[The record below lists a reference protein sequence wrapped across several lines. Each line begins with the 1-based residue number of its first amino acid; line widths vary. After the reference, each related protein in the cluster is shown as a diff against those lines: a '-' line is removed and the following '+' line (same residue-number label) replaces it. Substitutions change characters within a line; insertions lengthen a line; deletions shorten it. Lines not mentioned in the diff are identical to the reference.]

1 MEEAAITQ
9 IQDGQN
15 GQNEQTPS
23 VVSTIGTTSGETTET
38 TAAAA
43 KTRKPHKRQPK
54 QEAADSVKLW
64 IMRRLISDSY
74 SYRLDHT
81 DIALTEFVG
90 IKVGEA
96 ERGNRDEMYRKMELY
111 LKRIRAR
118 LRQAERHTANDALP
132 EPLLRNTD
140 RLAKLL
146 QLDSDETAILRFA
159 VVFETH
165 KLLSMTINGNIKS
178 CANEIA
184 EMLDM
189 PQAKARAMI
198 SGGGKLTRSGIFAA
212 SNKRDESCFLVDT
225 IPSRLAY
232 EEDLAVE
239 ELLSALLPLAPQT
252 SLELADY
259 PHLQTEIAL
268 TIRYLSLRKTGT
280 NILLYGAPGTG
291 KSELSRLIARELKT
305 RLYEVAT
312 SDEDDLPLD
321 GAHRSAVLRTAQH
334 LLGGESLIVIDEA
347 ESVLSEGRVQHS
359 PKASLNRLLET
370 NAIPTIWIINDMGW
384 INEAVLRRFDFAI
397 HFDLPPKKVRL
408 RASQKYAAGV
418 VDSKTIKQIVRH
430 RAVSPAIVARA
441 VKVAAAVCPSEEV
454 SEGLEAEAEQKTR
467 SKTVRMLIDQTLYL
481 QQKPKLA
488 ANDRSVSAQK
498 QALPKHYHTE
508 FIRTDC
514 DISHL
519 AERIAA
525 RRSARLLIYGAPGTG
540 KSAYGL
546 YLAKQLGKKAI
557 IKRTSDLLSMWVGGT
572 EKNIAEAFD
581 EARRKGAVLI
591 FDEVDSFLQDRRGAA
606 RSWEVTQVNEM
617 LTQMESFNGVFVA
630 TTNLL
635 DDLDQAAMR
644 RFDLKMKFDYL
655 DGDRAARLLGEECR
669 ALGLDAPNEGL
680 CRAIAQMKTLT
691 PGDFAAVRRRN
702 RFDPAESAAVLVERL
717 SEECRTKTDG
727 GISIGF

>member
-9 IQDGQN
+9 IQN

-23 VVSTIGTTSGETTET
+23 VAGTISTTSGETTET
-38 TAAAA
+38 AAAA
-43 KTRKPHKRQPK
+43 ADKPRKRQPK
-54 QEAADSVKLW
+54 QEATDSVKLW
-64 IMRRLISDSY
+64 IMRRLVSDNFHY
-74 SYRLDHT
+74 YLNRT
-81 DIALTEFVG
+81 DKVLTEFVG
-90 IKVGEA
+90 VKVSEA
-96 ERGNRDEMYRKMELY
+96 DDCVEGHRKKEVY
-111 LKRIRAR
+111 HNRIRAR
-118 LRQAERHTANDALP
+118 LRQAERHAANDALS

-140 RLAKLL
+140 RLARLL
-146 QLDSDETAILRFA
+146 QLDSDETDLLRFA
-159 VVFETH
+159 VLFETH
-165 KLLSMTINGNIKS
+165 NQLSMAITEMSKRR
-178 CANEIA
+178 ADEIA
-184 EMLDM
+184 EMLDI
-189 PQAKARAMI
+189 PRIKVRAMI

-212 SNKRDESCFLVDT
+212 AEKRGDSCFLTDT
-225 IPSRLAY
+225 IPLRLAY
-232 EEDLAVE
+232 EENLAVE
-239 ELLSALLPLAPQT
+239 ELLTTLLALAPQT

-259 PHLQTEIAL
+259 PHLKTEIAL
-268 TIRYLSLRKTGT
+268 MTRYLSLRKTGT

-312 SDEDDLPLD
+312 SGEDDMPLD

-334 LLGGESLIVIDEA
+334 LLSSESLIVIDEA
-347 ESVLSEGRVQHS
+347 ESVLSEGRVQQS

-370 NAIPTIWIINDMGW
+370 NTIPTIWIINDMYW

-418 VDSKTIKQIVRH
+418 VDSKTFRQIVRH

-441 VKVAAAVCPSEEV
+441 VKVAAAVCPSTEERLAAEEV
-454 SEGLEAEAEQKTR
+454 SEAEQKSR

-488 ANDRSVSAQK
+488 ANDQSVSAQK

-514 DISHL
+514 DLTHL

-557 IKRTSDLLSMWVGGT
+557 VKRASDLLSKWVGGT
-572 EKNIAEAFD
+572 ERNIAAAFD
-581 EARRKGAVLI
+581 EAQRKGTVLI
-591 FDEVDSFLQDRRGAA
+591 FDEVDSFLQDRRGAE

-669 ALGLDAPNEGL
+669 ALGFDAPNADL
-680 CRAIAQMKTLT
+680 CRAIAQMRTLT

-727 GISIGF
+727 GINIGF